1 MDYSTHKPQ
10 KRNKNKHVFF
20 SPYSTLV
27 GSSFSHTKQSNNK
40 SFFFIY
46 SHVKHT
52 QRNVRVRAHTH
63 THKHTHKL
71 NNLNETSKSMRVF
84 QRENMLRS
92 LIEKGLRLRSLH
104 LHGPYF
110 QALLFVSAPD
120 NRLSI
125 RSVQRRRQSS
135 IRIITLGV

>member
-1 MDYSTHKPQ
+1 MFFSLHTVPWLVLHSLTQNRATTSPFFSYTHTSNTHKEMC
-10 KRNKNKHVFF
+10 VC
-20 SPYSTLV
+20 
-27 GSSFSHTKQSNNK
+27 
-40 SFFFIY
+40 
-46 SHVKHT
+46 
-52 QRNVRVRAHTH
+52 AHTH